1 MSSLSS
7 SNSDD
12 STSSSGDEDI
22 LENMDQ
28 DDLVIFQMTS
38 NDGFQH
44 Q

>member
-1 MSSLSS
+1 MFSSRS

-12 STSSSGDEDI
+12 STSSSSDEDI
-22 LENMDQ
+22 LKDMDQ
-28 DDLVIFQMTS
+28 EDLLIFQMVS